1 MSDATGGAATRSREA
16 SGGTARARVEGEA
29 KKWLRR
35 TSDWV
40 DLQLSLILDSLRRV
54 APQARGRLL
63 DVGCG
68 DKPYEAIFRPH
79 VTEYI
84 GVEHRDTFGLTS
96 AAEPEAGAG
105 KHGPDVLY
113 SGDRLPFPDRSFD
126 TVLSV
131 QVLEHT
137 PKPAELVQEMG
148 RVLADDGLLILMAPF
163 QFRLHEQP
171 HDYFRYSPH
180 GLRELCAR
188 AGLEITHV
196 EQQGSL
202 WSLMGHKLNSYLAFR
217 VAQMGGMAQTMGKL
231 GHEKVT
237 LARPRYWTLPW
248 VAPSMLAVALGARVL
263 DRVLFD
269 PEETLGFLVLARHK
283 RTNGAL
289 ASAARAGES
298 S

>member
-1 MSDATGGAATRSREA
+1 MTGAAVPSREPGA
-16 SGGTARARVEGEA
+16 AALALVEGEA
-29 KKWLRR
+29 RKLLRR

-40 DLQLSLILDSLRRV
+40 DLQLSLILGALRRV
-54 APQARGRLL
+54 APQARGQLL

-68 DKPYEAIFRPH
+68 DKPFEEIFLPY
-79 VTEYI
+79 VTKYV
-84 GVEHRDTFGLTS
+84 GVEYRDTFELTS
-96 AAEPEAGAG
+96 AAEPEPQATG
-105 KHGPDVLY
+105 KRGPDVLY

-126 TVLSV
+126 TVLSI

-137 PKPAELVQEMG
+137 PRPAELVREMS
-148 RVLADDGLLILMAPF
+148 RVLADDGILILMAPF

-217 VAQMGGMAQTMGKL
+217 VAQMGGMAQGMGKL
-231 GHEKVT
+231 GHEKATV
-237 LARPRYWTLPW
+237 ARPRYWTLPW
-248 VAPSMLAVALGARVL
+248 VAPSMVAVAFGARVL

-269 PEETLGFLVLARHK
+269 PEETLGYLVTARHA
-283 RTNGAL
+283 RPNGA
-289 ASAARAGES
+289 AATAGPNGVHPEHHS
-298 S
+298 